1 MPRVYFTREVDDIEA
16 LYNSELSDYCAL
28 PMRFVFVFR
37 FGFFRYF
44 NDPASGY
51 IPVVAWYGA
60 MLLNE
65 IVVDLHG

>member
-1 MPRVYFTREVDDIEA
+1 
-16 LYNSELSDYCAL
+16 
-28 PMRFVFVFR
+28 MRFVFIFR
-37 FGFFRYF
+37 FGFRYF

-51 IPVVAWYGA
+51 IPIVAWYGA